1 MIVKDK
7 MLEPFFLDISETG
20 VTVKEPT
27 NSVDKDG
34 NIINKNISYF
44 STPKGALYDIIKLKI
59 ARRETTVDLVTYIR
73 MWQKAIDKLETLT
86 IGT

>member
-27 NSVDKDG
+27 NSVDKEG
-34 NIINKNISYF
+34 NVINKNIS
-44 STPKGALYDIIKLKI
+44 
-59 ARRETTVDLVTYIR
+59 
-73 MWQKAIDKLETLT
+73 
-86 IGT
+86 